1 MTWRTIASRLF
12 NISPHHRY
20 RKPHIDTVFINIIVD
35 TVFGRTGEPIAC
47 FYGSYGVSRHGDVVS
62 ARLAISGVVL
72 LILSVRPSPG
82 NPGEPD

>member
-1 MTWRTIASRLF
+1 MAHNCFSVVQHF
-12 NISPHHRY
+12 SPPPIPKTPYRY
-20 RKPHIDTVFINIIVD
+20 LVFINIVVD